1 MLVTSALLN
10 HLTVGGIPG
19 DLQSMG
25 LSGVVYGVLGND
37 PALIDDLGA
46 AVFDAPY
53 KAPPKAPVLY
63 VKPRNTLA
71 ISGAATALDDA
82 DEGFEVAVNVG
93 MVIGRTA
100 CRVTAER
107 ALEHVSAFV
116 AVADLSIS
124 HGAFYRPSLRF
135 KTRDGSCVIGPALT
149 PASAVANPDDL
160 VVRVLVDGQ
169 LAQITSTAARVR
181 SAAQLLQDVT
191 EFMTLR
197 PGDILLMG
205 PANRAPFVRAGQ
217 RFVAEVD
224 GLATVSGGIV
234 KVGGAQ

>member
-1 MLVTSALLN
+1 
-10 HLTVGGIPG
+10 
-19 DLQSMG
+19 MG

-116 AVADLSIS
+116 AVADLSIP

-135 KTRDGSCVIGPALT
+135 KTRDGSCVIGSTLT
-149 PASAVANPDDL
+149 PASAVANPDEL

-205 PANRAPFVRAGQ
+205 ASNRAPLVRAGQ

-224 GLATVSGGIV
+224 GLATVSGEIV

>member
-1 MLVTSALLN
+1 MLVTSVLLN

-37 PALIDDLGA
+37 PALIGSLGG
-46 AVFDAPY
+46 AVLEAPY

-71 ISGAATALDDA
+71 VSGAATALEAA

-93 MVIGRTA
+93 MVIGQTA

-107 ALEHVSAFV
+107 ALGHVSAFV
-116 AVADLSIS
+116 AVADLSIP
-124 HGAFYRPSLRF
+124 HEAFYRPSLRF
-135 KTRDGSCVIGPALT
+135 KARDGSCLIGSALT

-169 LAQITSTAARVR
+169 LAQVTSTAARVR

-197 PGDILLMG
+197 PGDILLLG
-205 PANRAPFVRAGQ
+205 ASHRPPLVRAGQ

-224 GLATVSGGIV
+224 GLAPVSGEIV
-234 KVGGAQ
+234 NAGGAK